1 MKNSKSVGAA
11 CEPPAPAKEPPAK
24 KRIFFL
30 AQAAVI
36 AALYAGLTL
45 ATPLLSY
52 GNIQFRFAEALTLLP
67 VLTPAAIP
75 GLTVGCAIAN
85 IASPTLGVFDVAFGS
100 LATLLAA
107 LCAYALRG
115 VTVKKQPLLS
125 ALMPVLFNGAIIGLM
140 LALVLFDE
148 FRWMNFLLF
157 AGEVALSELVICFAL
172 GLPLAALLRKTPI
185 FENPRRY

>member
-1 MKNSKSVGAA
+1 MQKHNASHGK
-11 CEPPAPAKEPPAK
+11 
-24 KRIFFL
+24 IMFL

-45 ATPLLSY
+45 AAPMLSY
-52 GNIQFRFAEALTLLP
+52 GNLQFRFAEALTLLP

-85 IASPTLGVFDVAFGS
+85 IASPELGALDILFGS

-107 LCAYALRG
+107 LCSYWLRG
-115 VTVKKQPLLS
+115 ITVKKQPLLS
-125 ALMPVLFNGAIIGLM
+125 ALMPVLFNGAVIGLM

-148 FRWMNFLLF
+148 FRWANFLLF
-157 AGEVALSELVICFAL
+157 AGEIAASELILCYAL
-172 GLPLAALLRKTPI
+172 GLPLIALLRKVPMFKT
-185 FENPRRY
+185 ERE